1 MKKNILLNAIV
12 VLLLACGSSLQ
23 AQDLTHV
30 TNGALYNI
38 EVNHHEAYGRIDTDP
53 TTQGEQT
60 HTGVAVLNNA
70 ATAAVNLGGA
80 GGTCATD
87 GTDSNR
93 WFTINQRMGTFT
105 GSTNG
110 LFNYSFRSW
119 EDDGG
124 SSCAYDSD
132 DDGGRDAWGRRYAT
146 GSGLNQS
153 EWFPQPDVNMGNN
166 SIERYR
172 TTWRYTNGTKS
183 SPLDFGNLTTG
194 TKSHINTNVSAP
206 SPAAASLGYSDEW
219 TVADGFQDGNDV
231 TYKFVVPA
239 GTTKR
244 VTVSIDN
251 VISNAGI
258 VAGKV
263 FLANSNKVKI
273 AEGSNGGTFYQ
284 FTTKLTKDLCP
295 GTYYVV
301 VDGWFAGYRGA
312 FQLEVI
318 SSALVIDTGEIE
330 LASGGTSKFLC
341 PSETIPAIS
350 NAESATSTVG
360 TPTYKWYKQFR
371 VNSVVQGWVHY
382 TAAGSGA
389 SATNLGTM
397 ENAEVCWIARVA
409 SDCGTTVWSN
419 QVIFTRHN
427 VTLNAGTISSD
438 KTVPFP
444 HEIPN
449 GNLTSTTNG
458 DASSS
463 PNQLI
468 SWEKNV
474 DANGWVASDNSTNT
488 QTYTLPAAISENTQ
502 FRRKITNG
510 CSGVA
515 YSAPITVSVIKPD
528 GVILGKVS
536 SKTGSGVNNVLI
548 SISRQ
553 TSLPG
558 GETNKTYTTNTTS
571 DGTYSIGGIYYG
583 STAASSGATANFTVT
598 PAKGDHIFEPTSLP
612 RVVSQ
617 AVKQPANANFVDK
630 TVFSVTGTIAQEC
643 ETCTGGTAPSPVIC
657 PIPGIELLID
667 NVYLANNTQND
678 GTYAL
683 SLDEQRQYIIKP
695 RYKNHTFAPAQI
707 VLPVGETPS
716 IENVH
721 FKDITTK
728 TISGTFLSGCSEFI
742 GNATIKFSKVMPE
755 VEGSSPAS
763 CFIKTVTTGVG
774 GAYSITLPAGIYKA
788 SIEGYTKGGSGTDLN
803 ELTVKDFMNN
813 QVLVQ
818 DSLHRDIDENNKTL
832 NLVYNRPPVIEVSG
846 LATVCTPTVQVCD
859 PLILPAPYSL
869 MRQNDSTLVT
879 IRLWQGNAKTCPA
892 KDSIIYLATNIQ
904 GDDANEEF
912 EFANITGEVT
922 KKLKGGIPNI
932 VCPYFKTFN
941 VQYADRY
948 QRAATPKNINVVV
961 TGLKSDI
968 GTFTTVSPE
977 IPLKILHDPQGD
989 LSYSF
994 WEANKT
1000 SEQAIRFFR
1009 ESSDEVNAWAEVKL
1023 GTEFEA
1029 GIGVSVE
1036 TEIWGSIKGA
1046 LGVGARN
1053 ATDHESIL
1061 SISNTQIFS
1070 TADNE
1075 EVVGAQGDVYI
1086 GSAINLLYSKTNTLS
1101 YKTDPC
1107 MLELKADFII
1117 APDGFATEYV
1127 YSENHI
1133 LNTIIPT
1140 LRAFR
1145 DNPANTAPEKA
1156 KFSDQVSVW
1165 EQIISNNAANKRR
1178 ASFDK
1183 NLSFDGAAGP
1193 ISSTTTTSSSKV
1205 STIEFG
1211 LEINAELATELG
1223 VEIGGSGASGGV
1235 IINTKL
1241 ETGSS
1246 TTGTQINSTTTGYVL
1261 DDGDNGDYFSIDIKK
1276 DPVYDTPV
1284 FQLVAGTS
1292 SCPWEEGTQPRDDMQ
1307 LVCAVNKISDI
1318 DENGE
1323 AEFVLLLSNTS
1334 QSGESRTY
1342 SLTFDQA
1349 SNPNAAVVTIGGS
1362 PVVGA
1367 TKYTIAYLGSVQVT
1381 VKVKRGASNV
1391 FSYTGLQ
1398 FILSDDCGGDISKSV
1413 SLNAFFNSPCSDVTL
1428 FSPTTG
1434 FGEITNAIDFVI
1446 KDYNKADLTNI
1457 AMEYSEA
1464 GTSSWTEGFLKTS
1477 AQLSSDPSGTL
1488 VNWPIP
1494 GTVKDG
1500 RYSFRLKLLCGS
1512 SVVYSETATGVI
1524 DRAAPILFGINEP
1537 SDDNYV
1543 IGDQISATYNEYLG
1557 CGDLSSSNLIVKN
1570 LNSNAI
1576 INAQL
1581 GCFENKIMIVPLAS
1595 MGATLDS
1602 VRVTLQNIQD
1612 IYGNVKSSTD
1622 SWKFILGNSVAA
1634 TGNLALSLN
1643 SGPTTSGNIKN
1654 PKETN
1659 SSILSAD
1666 VSMVENA
1673 SGTLDFYFTLPAN
1686 APNDVLINYS
1696 VSGSADASNDYT
1708 VSFFPNVRV
1717 NGRKITSNQFF
1728 GTFGTATI
1736 LAGQK
1741 TAVVKVDPTGDNLF
1755 EGDESIIFTV
1765 NEGGDYG
1772 IASSYTLTGL
1782 IINDD
1787 ADDCLNGGNEFL
1799 LTNNNVGNTAIVA
1812 GTYHKSLISSNGQ
1825 IESPTNVSVKAAKSV
1840 SLNPGFEVK
1849 AGAIFQAIIEGCP
1862 PAVSAYSIATNN
1874 KNNFIASN
1882 SFQFDSV
1889 SQVAGSEKSDVQ
1901 YEPNVVAAVSDEK
1914 IYFEF
1919 TLEKDEDITLLLLNS
1934 FAGEKMRIIN
1944 NTNYK
1949 AGTYTAEIETKD
1961 LKKGEY
1967 YIQLISKDKKTYQKI
1982 SIL

>member
-1 MKKNILLNAIV
+1 MKRIIPLITLILSFWSQ
-12 VLLLACGSSLQ
+12 LAT
-23 AQDLTHV
+23 AQV
-30 TNGALYNI
+30 TNGGSYII
-38 EVNHHEAYGRIDTDP
+38 EVNHWQGYGKINTDP
-53 TTQGEQT
+53 TSVAEQT
-60 HTGVAVLNNA
+60 HTGVAVVNN
-70 ATAAVNLGGA
+70 TSDAAVNLGG
-80 GGTCATD
+80 GGGSCAMDYTD
-87 GTDSNR
+87 DNR
-93 WFTINQRMGTFT
+93 WFTINQRMGLIT
-105 GSTNG
+105 GSLLG
-110 LFNYSFRSW
+110 YFDVSFRSW

-124 SSCAYDSD
+124 SPCAYDNGD
-132 DDGGRDAWGRRYAT
+132 DSPKDLWGSRYAT
-146 GSGLNQS
+146 GSGKNQS
-153 EWFPQPDVNMGNN
+153 EWFDHPQVNLSNN
-166 SIERYR
+166 SSEKFRS
-172 TTWRYTNGTKS
+172 TWRFTNGTKG

-194 TKSHINTNVSAP
+194 TKSHINTNVAAP
-206 SPAAASLGYSDEW
+206 APADASLGYSDEW
-219 TVADGFQDGNDV
+219 TTDFRPGNDV

-244 VTVSIDN
+244 VTISTDN
-251 VISNAGI
+251 ATTNAGI
-258 VAGKV
+258 ADTYLYLLNSSNTI
-263 FLANSNKVKI
+263 LAFNDDDGVGTTSLISNR
-273 AEGSNGGTFYQ
+273 
-284 FTTKLTKDLCP
+284 DLCP
-295 GTYYVV
+295 GTYYIV
-301 VDGWFAGYRGA
+301 VDGFDATKLGA
-312 FQLEVI
+312 FQLEVTSTDI
-318 SSALVIDTGEIE
+318 SVTA
-330 LASGGTSKFLC
+330 GTIAISTNNSSSLNLC
-341 PSETIPAIS
+341 PNETIPAIS
-350 NAESATSTVG
+350 STSLGTSTLPGAV
-360 TPTYKWYKQFR
+360 TYKWFR
-371 VNSVVQGWVHY
+371 STYNNGAWSSQTEY
-382 TAAGSGA
+382 TQAGTGA
-389 SATNLGTM
+389 TASNLGTM
-397 ENAEVCWIARVA
+397 GADEIVGYYRIAY
-409 SDCGTTVWSN
+409 DCGTLAGTAFVYFS
-419 QVIFTRHN
+419 RHN
-427 VTLNAGTISSD
+427 VTLNAGTIGSN

-444 HEIPN
+444 HEVLN
-449 GNLTSTTNG
+449 GSVTSIAN
-458 DASSS
+458 ASSS

-474 DANGWVASDNSTNT
+474 DANGWEPSDNSTNS
-488 QTYTLPAAISENTQ
+488 QTYTLPAAISEYTQ

-510 CSGVA
+510 CRGVT
-515 YSAPITVSVIKPD
+515 YSAPISVSVIKPN
-528 GVILGKVS
+528 GIIVGKVS
-536 SKTGSGVNNVLI
+536 SKTGGGVNNVLI
-548 SISRQ
+548 SILRQ

-558 GETNKTYTTNTTS
+558 GETNKTYTTTTTN

-598 PAKGDHIFEPTSLP
+598 PSKGDHIFEATSLQ
-612 RVVSQ
+612 RVVSE
-617 AVKQPANANFVDK
+617 AVKQPADANFVDK

-657 PIPGIELLID
+657 PIPGVELLID

-707 VLPVGETPS
+707 ALAVGETPS

-728 TISGTFLSGCSEFI
+728 TISGTFLGGCSEFI
-742 GNATIKFSKVMPE
+742 GNAIIKFSKVMPE

-774 GAYSITLPAGIYKA
+774 GAYSIILPAGIYKA
-788 SIEGYTKGGSGTDLN
+788 SIESYTPGGSGTDLN
-803 ELTVKDFMNN
+803 ELTIKDFMNN

-818 DSLHRDIDENNKTL
+818 DSLHRDIDEKNKTL
-832 NLVYNRPPVIEVSG
+832 NLVYNRPPVIEVRG
-846 LATVCTPTVQVCD
+846 LATVCTPTVEVCD
-859 PLILPAPYSL
+859 PLILPPPYSL

-879 IRLWQGNAKTCPA
+879 IRVWQGIAKTCPA

-904 GDDANEEF
+904 GDDANEDF

-948 QRAATPKNINVVV
+948 QRVATQESINVVV

-1009 ESSDEVNAWAEVKL
+1009 ESSDAVNAWAEVKL
-1023 GTEFEA
+1023 GTEFSA

-1101 YKTDPC
+1101 YNTDPC

-1127 YSENHI
+1127 YSEGHI

-1223 VEIGGSGASGGV
+1223 VDIGGVGASGGV

-1292 SCPWEEGTQPRDDMQ
+1292 SCPWEEGTQPRDEMQ
-1307 LVCAVNKISDI
+1307 LVCAVNKISGI
-1318 DENGE
+1318 DVNGE
-1323 AEFVLLLSNTS
+1323 AEFILSLSNTS
-1334 QSGESRTY
+1334 QSGEARTY
-1342 SLTFDQA
+1342 ALTFDQA
-1349 SNPNAAVVTIGGS
+1349 SNPNGAVVTIGGS

-1367 TKYTIAYLGSVQVT
+1367 TKYTIAYLGSVLVT

-1413 SLNAFFNSPCSDVTL
+1413 LLNAFFNSPCSDVTL

-1446 KDYNKADLTNI
+1446 KDYNKANLTNI

-1464 GTSSWTEGFLKTS
+1464 GTSSWTEGFLRTS

-1500 RYSFRLKLLCGS
+1500 RYSFRQKLLCGS
-1512 SVVYSETATGVI
+1512 NVVYSETATGVI
-1524 DRAAPILFGINEP
+1524 DRAAPILFGITEP

-1557 CGDLSSSNLIVKN
+1557 CGDLSGSNLIVKN

-1612 IYGNVKSSTD
+1612 VYGNVKSSPD
-1622 SWKFILGNSVAA
+1622 SWKFILGNSVTA
-1634 TGNLALSLN
+1634 TGNSALSLN
-1643 SGPTTSGNIKN
+1643 SGPTTSGNVKD

-1659 SSILSAD
+1659 PAISSAD
-1666 VSMVENA
+1666 ISMVENA

-1686 APNDVLINYS
+1686 APNDILINYS

-1717 NGRKITSNQFF
+1717 NGRKITSNQFN

-1741 TAVVKVDPTGDNLF
+1741 TAIVKVDPTGDDLF
-1755 EGDESIIFTV
+1755 EGDETIIFTV

-1772 IASSYTLTGL
+1772 IASSYTMTGV
-1782 IINDD
+1782 ITNDD
-1787 ADDCLNGGNEFL
+1787 GDDCLNGGNEFL
-1799 LTNNNVGNTAIVA
+1799 LTNNNAGNTAIVA
-1812 GTYHKSLISSNGQ
+1812 GIYHKSLLASDGQ
-1825 IESPTNVSVKAAKSV
+1825 IESPTNVSMKAAKSV

-1849 AGAIFQAIIEGCP
+1849 AGSIFQAVIEGCP
-1862 PAVSAYSIATNN
+1862 PAVTAYSIATNN
-1874 KNNFIASN
+1874 KQNFEASN
-1882 SFQFDSV
+1882 SAQSNNNAE
-1889 SQVAGSEKSDVQ
+1889 SNQLSSPTQSDVQ
-1901 YEPNVVAAVSDEK
+1901 YEPNVQAAVSDKK

-1967 YIQLISKDKKTYQKI
+1967 YIQLISSDKKIYQKI
-1982 SIL
+1982 SVL